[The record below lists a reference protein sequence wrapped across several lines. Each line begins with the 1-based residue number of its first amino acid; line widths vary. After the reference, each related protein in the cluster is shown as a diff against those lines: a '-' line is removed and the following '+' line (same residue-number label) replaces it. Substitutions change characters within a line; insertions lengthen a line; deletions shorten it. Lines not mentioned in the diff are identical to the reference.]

1 MSFIYH
7 CKKATSWCVAQDAG
21 GAIIGA
27 HVDVYKGEGNQAG
40 VEANQLNHTGT
51 LFVALP
57 KRKQKEGNQYLFRVI
72 TFIGYGHLGCC

>member
-1 MSFIYH
+1 MVCGS
-7 CKKATSWCVAQDAG
+7 DAG

-57 KRKQKEGNQYLFRVI
+57 KRK
-72 TFIGYGHLGCC
+72 

>member
-1 MSFIYH
+1 MVCGSG
-7 CKKATSWCVAQDAG
+7 CRRR
-21 GAIIGA
+21 IIGA

-57 KRKQKEGNQYLFRVI
+57 KRK
-72 TFIGYGHLGCC
+72 